1 MAKSKRYK
9 RRKWLL
15 IIEILLILVAI
26 YLGIVSIAYS
36 KLNKSDWS
44 DDDIYTN
51 EYTDSNIDK
60 YTNIALFGVDSR
72 ENDLTK
78 NTRSDS
84 IIIAS
89 INKLTHKL
97 KLVSVYRDTLCYI
110 PDHGYTKINHSYA
123 YGGPKLA
130 IETLNRNFD
139 LNITDYIT
147 VNFSALTD
155 VVDALGGISIDITED
170 ELKEVN
176 RYAKDV
182 ARINNKEW
190 TPIES
195 AGSNVLTGVQATGYS
210 RVRYTSGGDFTRAQ
224 RQRTVI
230 NAIIDKAKKSS
241 PAALMDVVNNVLPE
255 VSTSLGPVE
264 FAGLVSFLPFYNT
277 DEQAGFPFDKKTGTV
292 NKASVVIATTM
303 ESNVKELH
311 SYLFGTEDY
320 SLSETAKKI
329 HNDMGGY
336 Y

>member
-36 KLNKSDWS
+36 KLSKSDWS

-170 ELKEVN
+170 EQ
-176 RYAKDV
+176 R
-182 ARINNKEW
+182 ARILKRNGERMLAMFVSRW
-190 TPIES
+190 IPMEHRYFEAYSIFEH
-195 AGSNVLTGVQATGYS
+195 ADLVLGS
-210 RVRYTSGGDFTRAQ
+210 TR
-224 RQRTVI
+224 
-230 NAIIDKAKKSS
+230 
-241 PAALMDVVNNVLPE
+241 
-255 VSTSLGPVE
+255 
-264 FAGLVSFLPFYNT
+264 
-277 DEQAGFPFDKKTGTV
+277 
-292 NKASVVIATTM
+292 
-303 ESNVKELH
+303 
-311 SYLFGTEDY
+311 
-320 SLSETAKKI
+320 
-329 HNDMGGY
+329 
-336 Y
+336 